1 VIWSVLV
8 SVMEMVAPGRR
19 VVACGPG
26 IVDVWVA
33 EMVRVVGVAM
43 QLHALDIRGD
53 AKDASF
59 GGSTT
64 WFPRFW

>member
-1 VIWSVLV
+1 MIWSVLV
-8 SVMEMVAPGRR
+8 SVTEMVAPGSF
-19 VVACGPG
+19 VVACEPG
-26 IVDVWVA
+26 IVNVWIS

-43 QLHALDIRGD
+43 QLHALDIRDD

-59 GGSTT
+59 GGSAT